1 MSADKKTPGN
11 LGFCSTNIRRNPLEF
26 SVLFPYKHIPSI
38 VGVECLADLSK
49 VSEREA
55 LKVRR
60 EPHWQR
66 LRPGCFLGYR
76 PSAKGGAGTW
86 VSRAY
91 DEHQRHYRLKA
102 LGSFADHAARDR
114 FALAKQAAEKFAG
127 EVERGSIADEVL
139 RTVEDACRR
148 FAKLRPD
155 AQARFQRFVYSDPIA
170 KVKLDRLRRS
180 HVASWRDRLQA
191 TPALVSRRK
200 KGDPITRPRSPA
212 TVNREM
218 AAFRTALAA
227 VLPLGAPCS
236 EAAWQVPLK
245 PIKNAAKRRTLY
257 LNREQRRALLWNM
270 NNEAEPFVR
279 ALCLLPLRP
288 GAVAALMVADFDKRT
303 SELTIG
309 KDKTGNM
316 RRIVVPPAA
325 AKLFTKASEAK
336 LPNVALFTRANGRK
350 WDRHTWKTPIAAAAK
365 VAKLPPNVTAY
376 TLRHSTITDL
386 VTGGLPL
393 LTIAQISGTSAEMIE
408 KHYGHLIRDAAVEA
422 LASLA
427 L

>member
-1 MSADKKTPGN
+1 MQQHCKA
-11 LGFCSTNIRRNPLEF
+11 FA
-26 SVLFPYKHIPSI
+26 
-38 VGVECLADLSK
+38 LADLSK
-49 VSEREA
+49 VSERES
-55 LKVRR
+55 LNVQR

-76 PSAKGGAGTW
+76 PSAKGGPGTW
-86 VSRAY
+86 VARAY
-91 DEHQRHYRLKA
+91 DEDQRQYRVRA
-102 LGSFADHAARDR
+102 IGSFANHAPRDR
-114 FALAKQAAEKFAG
+114 FAMAKQAAEKFTAD
-127 EVERGSIADEVL
+127 VEHGSLADEQL
-139 RTVEDACRR
+139 RTVEDACRQ
-148 FAKLRPD
+148 FAKSRPE
-155 AQARFQRFVYSDPIA
+155 AEARFRRFVYSDPIA
-170 KVKLDRLRRS
+170 KVKLERLRRS
-180 HVASWRDRLQA
+180 HVASWRDRLHA

-200 KGDPITRPRSPA
+200 KGIPVTRPRSPA

-218 AAFRTALAA
+218 AVFRTALAA
-227 VLPLGAPCS
+227 VLPLGAPNS

-257 LNREQRRALLWNM
+257 LNREQRRALLRTM
-270 NNEAEPFVR
+270 DGEAEPFVR

-288 GAVAALMVADFDKRT
+288 GAVAALEVADFDKRT

-316 RRIVVPPAA
+316 RRIVVPVSA
-325 AKLFTKASEAK
+325 AKLFAKASKGK
-336 LPNVALFTRANGRK
+336 LPKAPLFTRANGK
-350 WDRHTWKTPIAAAAK
+350 AWDRHTWKTPIADAAK
-365 VAKLPPNVTAY
+365 AARLPPNVTAY

-408 KHYGHLIRDAAVEA
+408 KHYGHLIREAAVEA